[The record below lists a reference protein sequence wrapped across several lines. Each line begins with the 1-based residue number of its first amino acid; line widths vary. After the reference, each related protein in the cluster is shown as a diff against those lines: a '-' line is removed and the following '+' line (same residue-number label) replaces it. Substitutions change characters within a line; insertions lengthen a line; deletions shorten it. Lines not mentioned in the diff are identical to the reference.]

1 MKRITL
7 AVSSLSVLFIMCS
20 WEEVQRKYIADGTLI
35 VINKSDATATFFS
48 LKTGETIATL
58 GTGVG
63 PHEAAVSPDGKTAV
77 ASNYGERAK

>member
-7 AVSSLSVLFIMCS
+7 GLSLLLFFFIIYS
-20 WEEVQRKYIADGTLI
+20 REEVQRKYITDGTLI
-35 VINKSDATATFFS
+35 VTNKSDATATFLS
-48 LKTGETIATL
+48 LETGETISTL

-63 PHEAAVSPDGKTAV
+63 PHKAAVSPDGKTAA